1 MSWSNE
7 ASVRV
12 PGGRIAYTDVGEG
25 RPVLLLHG
33 FPMSSLLWR
42 RDVPLLA
49 SRMRV
54 IVADLLGFGASDAKG
69 SADLSASTQAKCLGA
84 LLAVLGIDE
93 VAVVGHGAGGAV
105 ALRMA
110 LDVEGPRV
118 GCLVVMDAPA
128 FEDRPLGGVGMAP
141 ELLGGAPG
149 PGDVAAA
156 MGRIIDRGVSRAGRV
171 DEETR
176 RAYLDPWVADPAR
189 FLRAGRAALA
199 AGLSDGGEDLARLDI
214 PVFLIWGEDDPFV
227 PVETAE
233 RLQEH
238 LAGSTLALLPG
249 CSHFVTEEAPATVG
263 PLVHEYLRSRY
274 LAEGHAHAGASGPI
288 PVFLERPRGEG

>member
-12 PGGRIAYTDVGEG
+12 PGGRIAYSDVGEG
-25 RPVLLLHG
+25 RAVLLLHG

-69 SADLSASTQAKCLGA
+69 SADLSASAQAKCLGA

-110 LDVEGPRV
+110 LDEEGPRV
-118 GCLVVMDAPA
+118 GCLVMMDAPA

-141 ELLGGAPG
+141 ELLGGTPG

-156 MGRIIDRGVSRAGRV
+156 MGGIIDRGVSRAGRV

-176 RAYLDPWVADPAR
+176 
-189 FLRAGRAALA
+189 
-199 AGLSDGGEDLARLDI
+199 
-214 PVFLIWGEDDPFV
+214 
-227 PVETAE
+227 
-233 RLQEH
+233 
-238 LAGSTLALLPG
+238 
-249 CSHFVTEEAPATVG
+249 
-263 PLVHEYLRSRY
+263 
-274 LAEGHAHAGASGPI
+274 
-288 PVFLERPRGEG
+288 